1 MASSSAALGAS
12 LMKPLR
18 NKVALVAGATR
29 GAGRG
34 IASML
39 GEAGATV
46 YCTGRSVRGRPATE
60 GRPETIEETAE
71 LVTELGGRGV
81 WVQVDHGVE
90 EQVEALFARVKRDEG
105 RLDVLVNDVWGGD
118 ALTEWGTPFWKLS
131 SEKGLA
137 MLRQAVHTHI
147 ITSRHGAPLMIA
159 GGRGLIV
166 EITDGDFLGYRGNL
180 FYDLVKV
187 GVIRLAYDMSLDLRD
202 HGVTALAVTPGFLR
216 SEAMLDHFG
225 VTDAN
230 WQDAAQKDPHF
241 AESES
246 PAFVGRAVAALAADP
261 DVGSKAGRVW
271 ASWTLAKEYGFRDA
285 DGRQPDWGG
294 YFDRTVADILD
305 RGGPLTPGDRFL
317 LEMRGY
323 QIALDPD
330 RRDQAE
336 RITTLLAANDAG

>member
-1 MASSSAALGAS
+1 
-12 LMKPLR
+12 MKPLEGQ
-18 NKVALVAGATR
+18 VAVVAGATR

-46 YCTGRSVRGRPATE
+46 YCTGRSVRGRPATA

-81 WVQVDHGVE
+81 WVQVDHSVE

-118 ALTEWGTPFWKLS
+118 ALTEWGKPFWELS
-131 SEKGLA
+131 CQKGLA
-137 MLRQAVHTHI
+137 MLGQAVHTHI
-147 ITSRHGAPLMIA
+147 ITSRHGAPLMIE

-187 GVIRLAYDMSLDLRD
+187 GVIRLAYDMSVDLRAHD
-202 HGVTALAVTPGFLR
+202 VTALAVTPGFLR

-225 VTDAN
+225 VTEAN
-230 WQDAAQKDPHF
+230 WLDAVKKDPHF

-261 DVGSKAGRVW
+261 DVSAKAGRVW
-271 ASWTLAKEYGFRDA
+271 ASGTLGREYGFQDV
-285 DGRQPDWGG
+285 DGRQPDWGA
-294 YFDRTVADILD
+294 YFDRVVEKILGSDEPLSPED
-305 RGGPLTPGDRFL
+305 RLL
-317 LEMRGY
+317 LEFRGY
-323 QIALDPD
+323 HIALDPD
-330 RRDQAE
+330 KRNQAD
-336 RITTLLAANDAG
+336 RIAALLAATGAKDEP